1 MTSPNRLINEQSPYL
16 LQHAYNPVDWY
27 PWGKEALTRAKSEQK
42 PILLSVGYSACHWC
56 HVMEH
61 ESFSDVTIATLMNAH
76 FVCIKV
82 DREERPDIDAIYM
95 AAVQRM
101 TGQGGW
107 PMTLF
112 LTPEGE
118 PFYGGTYYPPH
129 DRGQFPG
136 FTRVLQSVHTAW
148 VDRPDQLRTA
158 ASQLRDELVQLL
170 KPHGSN
176 DALSVQS
183 LTTILPTLQQD
194 FDSTHG
200 GFGGAPKFPPAMVI
214 SFLLRHYQRTQSADA
229 LMMAEVT
236 LAGMAAGG
244 MYDHVGGGFARYSV
258 DDHWEIPHFEKML
271 YDNALLLTAYS
282 EAFQVTRNHRYAQ
295 ICHEIVTWLT
305 REMIHP
311 DGGFF
316 SALDADSEG
325 EEGRYYAWSAS
336 ELDALLGSDA
346 ALFRTAMRADQTP
359 NFEGTYIL
367 HRRSNETAFCGALGI
382 TPAMLAECIER
393 CAAKLLSV
401 RQTRVAPQRDDK
413 IIVAWNGLMIRALA
427 QAGRIF
433 GKPAWTALATRAFDF
448 ICTQMMP
455 NGQLVRIWKDGV
467 CGSTPAFLDDYAAL
481 ANAALELYTS
491 SANPL
496 HLQFATQTANII
508 LQRFYDA
515 ETQIVYDTSD
525 THEQLIVRPNDRT
538 DNAVPSGN
546 ALTIDLLLRL
556 DAIISEPYFTLV
568 AEQLLGHS
576 ATLMQRWPQGFGKT
590 LSGLEWFTN
599 PVVQIVVAGTAG
611 KLLTHTMAAMPLDAV
626 VVYAQGNE
634 HLLLC
639 QNKTA
644 INGGETLY
652 ICVNNHCELPV
663 CDDATLQ
670 LQLARIFATQRL

>member
-27 PWGKEALTRAKSEQK
+27 PWSKEALARAKSEQK

-61 ESFSDVTIATLMNAH
+61 ESFSDTTIAALMNAH

-118 PFYGGTYYPPH
+118 PFYGGTYYPPL
-129 DRGQFPG
+129 DRGHFPG

-148 VDRPDQLRTA
+148 VDRADQLRA
-158 ASQLRDELVQLL
+158 AAGQLRDEIAQLL
-170 KPHGSN
+170 QPQPSTADGTQ
-176 DALSVQS
+176 LSLAPVM
-183 LTTILPTLQQD
+183 TTLQDD
-194 FDSTHG
+194 FDNTHG
-200 GFGGAPKFPPAMVI
+200 GFGGAPKFPPAMTL
-214 SFLLRHYQRTQSADA
+214 SFLLRYYQRTRNAEA
-229 LMMAEVT
+229 LTMVDVT

-244 MYDHVGGGFARYSV
+244 MYDHVGGGFHRYSV

-271 YDNALLLTAYS
+271 YDNALLMSAYS
-282 EAFQVTRNHRYAQ
+282 EAFQVTRNPRYAQ

-325 EEGRYYAWSAS
+325 EEGRYYAWSAP
-336 ELDALLGSDA
+336 ELDTLLGSDA

-359 NFEGTYIL
+359 NFEGTYVL
-367 HRRSNETAFCGALGI
+367 HRRMNETAVCSALGI
-382 TPAMLAECIER
+382 TTQALDEAIER
-393 CAAKLLSV
+393 GVHRLLSV
-401 RQTRVAPQRDDK
+401 RQTRIAPQRDDK

-455 NGQLVRIWKDGV
+455 AGQLVRIWKDGV

-481 ANAALELYTS
+481 ANAALELYTT
-491 SANPL
+491 SANTTHIL
-496 HLQFATQTANII
+496 FAQQTAQTI
-508 LQRFYDA
+508 LQRFYDPQ
-515 ETQIVYDTSD
+515 TQIVYDTSD

-546 ALTIDLLLRL
+546 ALTIELLLRL
-556 DAIISEPYFTLV
+556 DAITSEPYFSLV
-568 AEQLLGHS
+568 AAQLLGHS
-576 ATLMQRWPQGFGKT
+576 VTLLSRWPQGFGKT
-590 LSGLEWFTN
+590 LCGLEWFQN
-599 PVVQIVVAGTAG
+599 PVVHVVVAGTPG
-611 KLLTHTMAAMPLDAV
+611 KLLARTMAVMPLDAV
-626 VVYAQGNE
+626 VVYTAGNE

-652 ICVNNHCELPV
+652 ICVDNHCELPIA
-663 CDDATLQ
+663 DEHTLTRQ
-670 LQLARIFATQRL
+670 LTHLFVTKTP

>member
-1 MTSPNRLINEQSPYL
+1 MTTPNRLINEQSPYL
-16 LQHAYNPVDWY
+16 LQHAHNPVDWY
-27 PWGKEALTRAKSEQK
+27 PWGKEALQRAKAEQK

-61 ESFSDVTIATLMNAH
+61 ESFSDVNIATLMNAH

-118 PFYGGTYYPPH
+118 PFYGGTYYPPV

-148 VDRPDQLRTA
+148 GDRAAQLRTA
-158 ASQLRDELVQLL
+158 AGQLREEIAQLL
-170 KPHGSN
+170 QPHPSN
-176 DALSVQS
+176 DVVTPES
-183 LTTILPTLQQD
+183 LTNIMTTLQQN

-214 SFLLRHYQRTQSADA
+214 SFLLRYYQHTHSTDA
-229 LMMAEVT
+229 LTMAEVT

-311 DGGFF
+311 AGGFF

-336 ELDALLGSDA
+336 ELDELLGNDA
-346 ALFRTAMRADQTP
+346 PIFRAAMRADQTP
-359 NFEGTYIL
+359 NFEGAYVL
-367 HRRSNETAFCGALGI
+367 HRRINETAVCATLGI
-382 TPAMLAECIER
+382 TQTTLVDCIER
-393 CAAKLLSV
+393 CVAILLRA

-427 QAGRIF
+427 HAGRIL
-433 GKPAWTALATRAFDF
+433 GKPEWIALATKAFDF

-455 NGQLVRIWKDGV
+455 NGRLVRIWKDGV
-467 CGSTPAFLDDYAAL
+467 CGNTPAFLDDYAAL

-491 SANPL
+491 SANPM
-496 HLQFATQTANII
+496 HLQFATQTANTI

-546 ALTIDLLLRL
+546 ALTIELFLRL
-556 DAIISEPYFTLV
+556 DAMISEPYFTLV
-568 AEQLLGHS
+568 AEQLLGHT
-576 ATLMQRWPQGFGKT
+576 TLLLQRWPQGFGKT
-590 LSGLEWFTN
+590 LCGLAWLLN
-599 PVVQIVVAGTAG
+599 PVVQIVVAGTPG
-611 KLLTHTMAAMPLDAV
+611 KLLARTMVAMPLDAV
-626 VVYAQGNE
+626 VVYVAGNQNIA
-634 HLLLC
+634 LC

-652 ICVNNHCELPV
+652 ICVNNHCELPIF
-663 CDDATLQ
+663 DEATLTQQ
-670 LQLARIFATQRL
+670 LTHIFTQMP

>member
-1 MTSPNRLINEQSPYL
+1 
-16 LQHAYNPVDWY
+16 
-27 PWGKEALTRAKSEQK
+27 
-42 PILLSVGYSACHWC
+42 
-56 HVMEH
+56 
-61 ESFSDVTIATLMNAH
+61 
-76 FVCIKV
+76 
-82 DREERPDIDAIYM
+82 
-95 AAVQRM
+95 
-101 TGQGGW
+101 
-107 PMTLF
+107 
-112 LTPEGE
+112 
-118 PFYGGTYYPPH
+118 
-129 DRGQFPG
+129 
-136 FTRVLQSVHTAW
+136 
-148 VDRPDQLRTA
+148 
-158 ASQLRDELVQLL
+158 
-170 KPHGSN
+170 
-176 DALSVQS
+176 
-183 LTTILPTLQQD
+183 
-194 FDSTHG
+194 
-200 GFGGAPKFPPAMVI
+200 
-214 SFLLRHYQRTQSADA
+214 
-229 LMMAEVT
+229 
-236 LAGMAAGG
+236 
-244 MYDHVGGGFARYSV
+244 
-258 DDHWEIPHFEKML
+258 
-271 YDNALLLTAYS
+271 
-282 EAFQVTRNHRYAQ
+282 
-295 ICHEIVTWLT
+295 
-305 REMIHP
+305 
-311 DGGFF
+311 
-316 SALDADSEG
+316 
-325 EEGRYYAWSAS
+325 
-336 ELDALLGSDA
+336 
-346 ALFRTAMRADQTP
+346 
-359 NFEGTYIL
+359 
-367 HRRSNETAFCGALGI
+367 
-382 TPAMLAECIER
+382 
-393 CAAKLLSV
+393 V

-427 QAGRIF
+427 QAGRIL
-433 GKPAWTALATRAFDF
+433 GKPAWVARATKAFDF

-467 CGSTPAFLDDYAAL
+467 CGNTSAFLDDYAAL

-496 HLQFATQTANII
+496 HLQFATQTANTI

-626 VVYAQGNE
+626 VVYAQGNA

-663 CDDATLQ
+663 CDDTTLQ
-670 LQLARIFATQRL
+670 LQLTRLFATKTP

>member
-1 MTSPNRLINEQSPYL
+1 MTSTNRLINEQSPYL

-27 PWGKEALTRAKSEQK
+27 PWGKDALARAKSEQK

-61 ESFSDVTIATLMNAH
+61 ESFSDTTIAALMNAH

-148 VDRPDQLRTA
+148 VDRADQLRA
-158 ASQLRDELVQLL
+158 AAGQLRDEIAQLL
-170 KPHGSN
+170 QPQPSTAEGT
-176 DALSVQS
+176 Q
-183 LTTILPTLQQD
+183 LTLASIMTTLQDD
-194 FDSTHG
+194 FDNTHG
-200 GFGGAPKFPPAMVI
+200 GFGGAPKFPPAMTL
-214 SFLLRHYQRTQSADA
+214 SFLLRYYQRTRNADA
-229 LMMAEVT
+229 LTMVDVT
-236 LAGMAAGG
+236 LTGMAAGG
-244 MYDHVGGGFARYSV
+244 MYDHVGGGFHRYSV

-271 YDNALLLTAYS
+271 YDNALLLSAYS
-282 EAFQVTRNHRYAQ
+282 EAFQVTRNPRYAQ

-336 ELDALLGSDA
+336 ELDTVLGSDA
-346 ALFRTAMRADQTP
+346 VLFRTAMRADQTP
-359 NFEGTYIL
+359 NFEGTYVL
-367 HRRSNETAFCGALGI
+367 HRRMNETAVCSALGI
-382 TPAMLAECIER
+382 NTHALDEAIER
-393 CAAKLLSV
+393 GAHRLLGV
-401 RQTRVAPQRDDK
+401 RQTRIAPQRDDK

-455 NGQLVRIWKDGV
+455 AGQLVRIWKDGV
-467 CGSTPAFLDDYAAL
+467 CSSTPAFLDDYAAL
-481 ANAALELYTS
+481 ANAALELYTT
-491 SANPL
+491 SANPTHIL
-496 HLQFATQTANII
+496 FAQQTAQTI
-508 LQRFYDA
+508 LQRFYDPQ
-515 ETQIVYDTSD
+515 TQIVYDTSD

-546 ALTIDLLLRL
+546 GLTIELLLRL
-556 DAIISEPYFTLV
+556 DAIISEPYFSLV
-568 AEQLLGHS
+568 AAQLLSHS
-576 ATLMQRWPQGFGKT
+576 TALLSRWPQGFGKT
-590 LSGLEWFTN
+590 LCGLEWFQN
-599 PVVQIVVAGTAG
+599 SVVHVVVAGTPG
-611 KLLTHTMAAMPLDAV
+611 KLLARTMAVMPLDAV
-626 VVYAQGNE
+626 VVYTAGNE

-652 ICVNNHCELPV
+652 ICVDNHCELPV
-663 CDDATLQ
+663 TDEHTLTHQ
-670 LQLARIFATQRL
+670 LTRLFVTKTP

>member
-1 MTSPNRLINEQSPYL
+1 MTTPNRLINEQSPYL
-16 LQHAYNPVDWY
+16 LQHAHNPVDWY
-27 PWGKEALTRAKSEQK
+27 PWGNEALTRAKAEQK

-61 ESFSDVTIATLMNAH
+61 ESFSDVGIATIMNAH

-148 VDRPDQLRTA
+148 VDRAPQLRTA
-158 ASQLRDELVQLL
+158 AGQLREEIAQLL
-170 KPHGSN
+170 LPHPSE
-176 DALSVQS
+176 DVLTIDS
-183 LTTILPTLQQD
+183 LTNIMTTLQQD

-214 SFLLRHYQRTQSADA
+214 SFLLRDYQRTQH
-229 LMMAEVT
+229 AESLSMVDVT

-282 EAFQVTRNHRYAQ
+282 EAFQVTRNPRYAQ

-336 ELDALLGSDA
+336 ELDELLGSDA
-346 ALFRTAMRADQTP
+346 PLFRAAMRADQTP
-359 NFEGTYIL
+359 NFEDTYVL
-367 HRRSNETAFCGALGI
+367 HRRINESAFCGALGI
-382 TPAMLAECIER
+382 TPATLADCIER
-393 CAAKLLSV
+393 CNAKLLSV

-413 IIVAWNGLMIRALA
+413 IIVAWNGLIIRALA

-433 GKPAWTALATRAFDF
+433 GKPAWIALATRAFDF
-448 ICTQMMP
+448 ICATMMP
-455 NGQLVRIWKDGV
+455 TGQLVRIWKDGV
-467 CGSTPAFLDDYAAL
+467 CGNTPAFLDDYAAL

-491 SANPL
+491 SANPM
-496 HLQFATQTANII
+496 HLQFATQTASTI

-546 ALTIDLLLRL
+546 ALTIELLLRL

-576 ATLMQRWPQGFGKT
+576 AMLLQRWPQGFGKT
-590 LSGLEWFTN
+590 LCGLEWFLN
-599 PVVQIVVAGTAG
+599 PVVQIVVAGTPG
-611 KLLTHTMAAMPLDAV
+611 KLLVHTMAEMPLCAV
-626 VVYAQGNE
+626 VVYTEGNE
-634 HLLLC
+634 SLTLC

-652 ICVNNHCELPV
+652 ICVNNHCELPIF
-663 CDDATLQ
+663 DEATLQ
-670 LQLARIFATQRL
+670 SQLKRIFTKTQ

>member
-16 LQHAYNPVDWY
+16 LQHAHNPVDWY
-27 PWGKEALTRAKSEQK
+27 PWGTEALHRAKTEQK

-95 AAVQRM
+95 AAVQRL

-129 DRGQFPG
+129 DRGQSPG

-148 VDRPDQLRTA
+148 VDRADQLRTA
-158 ASQLRDELVQLL
+158 AGQLRDEIAQLL
-170 KPHGSN
+170 QPPPHDDFIGLGTIN
-176 DALSVQS
+176 ALVGM
-183 LTTILPTLQQD
+183 LQND
-194 FDSTHG
+194 FDNTHG
-200 GFGGAPKFPPAMVI
+200 GFGGAPKFPPAMTL
-214 SFLLRHYQRTQSADA
+214 SFLLRYYQRTRLKNA
-229 LMMAEVT
+229 LNMTEVT

-244 MYDHVGGGFARYSV
+244 MYDHVGGGFHRYSV

-282 EAFQVTRNHRYAQ
+282 EAFQVTRNPRYAQ

-305 REMIHP
+305 REMVHP
-311 DGGFF
+311 EGGFF

-336 ELDALLGSDA
+336 ELDELLGSDA
-346 ALFRTAMRADQTP
+346 PLFRAAMRADQTP
-359 NFEGTYIL
+359 NFEGAYVL
-367 HRRSNETAFCGALGI
+367 HRRINETAFCDALGI
-382 TPAMLAECIER
+382 TPAILADCIER
-393 CAAKLLSV
+393 CVAILLSV
-401 RQTRVAPQRDDK
+401 RQTRIAPQRDDK
-413 IIVAWNGLMIRALA
+413 IIVAWNGLMIQALA

-467 CGSTPAFLDDYAAL
+467 CGNTPAFLDDYAAL
-481 ANAALELYTS
+481 ANAALELYTT
-491 SANPL
+491 SADTK
-496 HLQFATQTANII
+496 HIYFAQHVAQTI
-508 LQRFYDA
+508 LQRFYD
-515 ETQIVYDTSD
+515 EQTQIVYDTSD

-546 ALTIDLLLRL
+546 ALTMELLIRL
-556 DAIISEPYFTLV
+556 DAIVGELEYLHV
-568 AEQLLGHS
+568 AEQLLKNS
-576 ATLMQRWPQGFGKT
+576 ASLALRWPQGFGKT
-590 LSGLEWFTN
+590 LCGLELIENTI
-599 PVVQIVVAGTAG
+599 VHIVVAGAPS
-611 KLLTHTMAAMPLDAV
+611 KLLAHTMTKMPLDATV
-626 VVYAQGNE
+626 IYTTGNE
-634 HLLLC
+634 DLELC

-652 ICVNNHCELPV
+652 ICVDNYCELPIA
-663 CDDATLQ
+663 DEHTLTRQ
-670 LQLARIFATQRL
+670 LTHLFVTKTP